1 MPLDTL
7 KALADPTRLQ
17 LLVLLGQAELTVQE
31 LTDILAMGQSRIS
44 RHLKIL
50 AEVGLVA
57 VKRQGTW
64 GYYRQCLDNP
74 LFAEIWPALLSSLQ
88 AAPEQLEYRRRLAA
102 VLEGRRRRS
111 ADFFDRHARQW
122 DALSGRVLPLA
133 SYHATLEAA
142 LPRCQ
147 RLLEVGLGTG
157 GLLPLLRRRAQQVV
171 GVDQSP
177 AMLQQAAQRVAE
189 LNLHGIDLRL
199 GEMTHLPLAD
209 GEAQGAVL
217 NMVLHH
223 APQPVAVFRE
233 LARVVASGGRV
244 LVADLQRHDQEW
256 VRQEIADQW
265 LGFERLELQAWLQL
279 SGLEFEEYIPI
290 AGNPGEAAVFL
301 LIARVSG

>member
-1 MPLDTL
+1 MPLEIL

-31 LTDILAMGQSRIS
+31 LTEILAMGQSRIS

-50 AEVGLVA
+50 AKVGLVA

-64 GYYRQCLDNP
+64 GYYRQSLDNP
-74 LFAEIWPALLSSLQ
+74 LFAEIWPALLGALQ
-88 AAPEQLEYRRRLAA
+88 AASEQREYRRRLAG
-102 VLEGRRRRS
+102 VLEQRRRRS

-133 SYHATLEAA
+133 DYHATLEAA
-142 LPRCQ
+142 LPRCRQ
-147 RLLEVGLGTG
+147 LLEIGLGTG

-189 LNLHGIDLRL
+189 MHLDGIDLRL

-209 GEAQGAVL
+209 SEVQGAVL

-223 APQPVAVFRE
+223 APQPLAVFRE
-233 LARVVASGGRV
+233 LARVVAPGGRV

-265 LGFERLELQAWLQL
+265 LGFESSELQAWLQM
-279 SGLEFEEYIPI
+279 SGLEFEQYIPI
-290 AGNPGEAAVFL
+290 AGNPGETAVFL

>member
-1 MPLDTL
+1 M
-7 KALADPTRLQ
+7 
-17 LLVLLGQAELTVQE
+17 
-31 LTDILAMGQSRIS
+31 
-44 RHLKIL
+44 
-50 AEVGLVA
+50 
-57 VKRQGTW
+57 
-64 GYYRQCLDNP
+64 
-74 LFAEIWPALLSSLQ
+74 
-88 AAPEQLEYRRRLAA
+88 
-102 VLEGRRRRS
+102 
-111 ADFFDRHARQW
+111 
-122 DALSGRVLPLA
+122 LPLA

-142 LPRCQ
+142 LPPCQ

-233 LARVVASGGRV
+233 LARVVAPGGRV

-256 VRQEIADQW
+256 VREEIADQW
-265 LGFERLELQAWLQL
+265 LGFERLELQDWLQR

-290 AGNPGEAAVFL
+290 VGNPGEAAVFL